1 MNNKH
6 LEFINGIWC
15 VVENNSGEVKGNK
28 QNLELNDSAPSAP
41 LEIKEDLRSQTYL
54 DSITL
59 NTDARGVYPYRIIS
73 PLNLRQIDFAPI
85 TIFYGGNGSGKSTLL
100 NIIAEKVGIKNKTEG
115 NTNSYFSDY
124 VAKCSYQLTSMQFIP
139 EESKFLRSEDIMNGI
154 VKGRKRYL
162 RTKRAALE
170 SANLLPDLG
179 GAEKSILESFFT
191 HPDELSSDDRF
202 FLSRCSGV
210 VASFATEAI
219 SDQFESNGEIALTEM
234 QDMIMPDCLYF
245 LDEPEVSLSPKS
257 QQKIVN
263 QIYFFARF
271 MRAQFI
277 IATHSPFF
285 LSLEGARI
293 YDLDSRPVAIKQW
306 YELANIRAYFEL
318 FDRNREKFL
327 NQ

>member
-15 VVENNSGEVKGNK
+15 VVDNNSGEVKGNK

-210 VASFATEAI
+210 GASFATEAI